1 MRFFFKRKCRV
12 HFRDLNCEIR
22 LVKCGI
28 FTLGI
33 QRSDGESLFLFEI
46 DFLSVMNFDFFY
58 SFLRLRIC

>member
-33 QRSDGESLFLFEI
+33 QRSDGESLFLLKSIFISNE
-46 DFLSVMNFDFFY
+46 F
-58 SFLRLRIC
+58 

>member
-1 MRFFFKRKCRV
+1 MRFSFKRKCRV

-33 QRSDGESLFLFEI
+33 QRSDGESLFLLKSIFY
-46 DFLSVMNFDFFY
+46 LVMNFDFFC